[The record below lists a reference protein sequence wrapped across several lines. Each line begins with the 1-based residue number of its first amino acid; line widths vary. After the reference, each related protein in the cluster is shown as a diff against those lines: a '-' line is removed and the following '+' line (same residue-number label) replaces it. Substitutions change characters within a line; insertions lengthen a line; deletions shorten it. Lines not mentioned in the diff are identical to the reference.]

1 MSNSNNWDNPNI
13 DDLIDDEREDKLF
26 DKIDKIYKIRTLF
39 DDTIENINEK
49 LTQKEISD
57 IFNIIKRLF

>member
-1 MSNSNNWDNPNI
+1 MKPDPWDNPNI
-13 DDLIDDEREDKLF
+13 DDLIDDERENKLF

-39 DDTIENINEK
+39 NDTIKNINEK